1 METEVAFRNILR
13 PCKSPHSAQSTI
25 TLDCF
30 KKGDM
35 KAEKRGTETLQRP
48 QPFKFSFRWKQVTKA
63 CRLVPQLKRSEL
75 GVYTCQDPSF
85 HT

>member
-48 QPFKFSFRWKQVTKA
+48 QPFKF
-63 CRLVPQLKRSEL
+63 
-75 GVYTCQDPSF
+75 
-85 HT
+85 